1 MMRALAALS
10 IALRLA
16 AAVPGLASDLR
27 PGMRL
32 TYAADGR
39 DQPPWTVE
47 TVDRVAG
54 LKENADCA
62 RLRIRRQAAQ
72 TEAPEERLC
81 VEHDTLYAWNA
92 ARSEWVAQRPV
103 GEGMERSFP
112 RPNGDTVRYVTGAA
126 SEEVIGSRRL
136 RVVATTVTTTDS
148 AGRPK
153 RRLIERY
160 AVTLTTATGGRFE
173 VPDAASPTGW
183 RTEQIFE
190 LREIRSR

>member
-1 MMRALAALS
+1 MMGAAAALGIALQLAAGES
-10 IALRLA
+10 
-16 AAVPGLASDLR
+16 GLGSDLR
-27 PGMRL
+27 TGMQL

-39 DQPPWTVE
+39 DQPAWQVDV
-47 TVDRVAG
+47 VDRQAG

-103 GEGMERSFP
+103 GEGMALSFP

-148 AGRPK
+148 AGQPK

-173 VPDAASPTGW
+173 VPDASSPTGW
-183 RTEQIFE
+183 RTEQTFE